1 MYAQVIVDIASE
13 SVDRV
18 FTYRVPEGMN
28 IVRGMRVSVPFGPR
42 SAEGYVLGLSDTAQ
56 LDESRIKAIRQPLED
71 YPALLPPRR
80 TTGAAAAFQ
89 NRRSSVS
96 VALRPWPMKLP

>member
-56 LDESRIKAIRQPLED
+56 LDESRIKAPSRWRII
-71 YPALLPPRR
+71 PPSCRR
-80 TTGAAAAFQ
+80 
-89 NRRSSVS
+89 
-96 VALRPWPMKLP
+96 